1 MSDWTGILELDAQKN
16 QYGKTITKNVFFQGA
31 FKVMRPVYHNRSNQ
45 PCYYLLNPGGGYLDG
60 DTYRMRI
67 TVGEQAMVTLTTQ
80 SATKVYRTPTKHA
93 YQEAEIFLQVGSH
106 LQYLPDPLIAYKG
119 ASYYQ
124 KTIFRMDKGASLLYT
139 DILTP
144 GWSPDGEAFS
154 YDSIRL
160 KTEVYLEN
168 ELIVFDHIHLNPHEK
183 PMDSI
188 GVMEGYTHLGS
199 FLIVSEQSD
208 VELEEK
214 LVEVIND
221 QSGKFKVGISQLAKA
236 GLSIRVMANTTQL
249 IERIF
254 ADCHSLVN
262 KEWFGTEPNP
272 LRKY

>member
-1 MSDWTGILELDAQKN
+1 MSDWTGILELDVQKN

-31 FKVMRPVYHNRSNQ
+31 FKVMRPVYHNGSNQ

-60 DTYRMRI
+60 DTYRMRV

-80 SATKVYRTPTKHA
+80 SATKVYRTPTKQA
-93 YQEAEIFLQVGSH
+93 YQEAEIFLQGDSH
-106 LQYLPDPLIAYKG
+106 LQYLPDPLIAYKA

-124 KTIFRMDKGASLLYT
+124 KTVFRMEKGASLLYT

-144 GWSPDGEAFS
+144 GWSPDGETFS

-168 ELIVFDHIHLNPHEK
+168 ELIVFDHIHLNPGEK
-183 PMDSI
+183 PMDSL
-188 GVMEGYTHLGS
+188 GLMEGYTHLGS
-199 FLIVSEQSD
+199 FLIVGEQTD
-208 VELEEK
+208 TELEEK
-214 LVEVIND
+214 LVEVID
-221 QSGKFKVGISQLAKA
+221 EQGGDFKAGISQLSKA
-236 GLSIRVMANTTQL
+236 GLSIRIMANTTQL

-254 ADCHSLVN
+254 KDCHCLVN
-262 KEWFGTEPNP
+262 KEWFGTEPHP